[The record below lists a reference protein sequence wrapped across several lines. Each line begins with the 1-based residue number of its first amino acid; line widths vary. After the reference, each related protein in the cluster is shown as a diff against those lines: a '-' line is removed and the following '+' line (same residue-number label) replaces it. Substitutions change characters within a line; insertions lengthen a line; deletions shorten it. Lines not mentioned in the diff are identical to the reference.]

1 MRETTLLRRLL
12 SVREMF
18 VENVRLVTEGMIV
31 TVRPRWRLPRCG
43 RCGCRCPGYD
53 RREARLWRHVAFLQ
67 TRVWLEYAPRRVE
80 CPRCG
85 VRTEAV
91 PWAEAGSHFTA
102 SFEEL
107 VAYLAQ
113 VTDKT
118 HVSRLAGIAWASV
131 GSIVERVVAR
141 CQDSSR
147 FEGLHRI
154 GIDEFSYRKYHRYL
168 TTVVDHDRRRVVWAG
183 KGRSAEALDPF
194 FEELGKEGC
203 AKIEVATIDMA
214 PGYIKAIEA
223 KLPNA
228 QIVFDRFHVQKL
240 ASDAVDEVRREIQR
254 AIKGTED
261 AKALRKSRYALLKS
275 PWNLSPTEREK
286 LATVQQ
292 ANRPLFRAYL
302 LKETLREA
310 LNYKQ
315 PWRARRAMRNWL
327 AWASRSRL
335 APFVRVARTIR
346 GHFEGVMAYID
357 ERLTNGIVEGI
368 NNRLRMIA
376 RRAYGFHSPGPLIA
390 MLFLC
395 CGGIV
400 LAPPLPLPT

>member
-1 MRETTLLRRLL
+1 M
-12 SVREMF
+12 
-18 VENVRLVTEGMIV
+18 
-31 TVRPRWRLPRCG
+31 
-43 RCGCRCPGYD
+43 
-53 RREARLWRHVAFLQ
+53 
-67 TRVWLEYAPRRVE
+67 WLEYAPRRVD

-85 VRTEAV
+85 VRVEAV
-91 PWAEAGSHFTA
+91 PWAEAGSHFTTP
-102 SFEEL
+102 FEEL

-113 VTDKT
+113 ITDQT
-118 HVSRLAGIAWASV
+118 NVSRLAGIAWASV
-131 GSIVERVVAR
+131 GSIVQRVVAR
-141 CQDSSR
+141 CQDGSR
-147 FEGLHRI
+147 FEGLRRI

-183 KGRSAEALDPF
+183 KGRSAESLVPF
-194 FEELGKEGC
+194 FEALGAEGC
-203 AKIEVATIDMA
+203 ARVEVATIDMA
-214 PGYIKAIEA
+214 QGYIKAIEEN
-223 KLPNA
+223 LPNA
-228 QIVFDRFHVQKL
+228 RIVFDRFHVQQL

-254 AIKGTED
+254 EVKGSEEEL
-261 AKALRKSRYALLKS
+261 ALRKSRYALLKS
-275 PWNLSPTEREK
+275 PWRLSPLEREK

-292 ANRPLFRAYL
+292 ANRPLFRGYL

-315 PWRARRAMRNWL
+315 PGRARPALRAWL

-346 GHFEGVMAYID
+346 KHFEGVMAYID

-368 NNRLRMIA
+368 HNRLRVIA

-395 CGGIV
+395 CGGIE
-400 LAPPLPLPT
+400 LDPPLPLPTWD